1 MDATAR
7 KAMYR
12 NMVTS
17 LLVHESIQTTEAR
30 AKEIR
35 RYVERVITLGKKSK
49 VTGDAGDGAARSV
62 HLRRRAR
69 IWVHDDEALGKVFG
83 EYADRYATRDGGY
96 TRVVK
101 TGRRAGDCAAMAIIA
116 LVGEGEESNDILG
129 AKASAGAEE

>member
-1 MDATAR
+1 MRHRKAGRKFGMDPSAR

-49 VTGDAGDGAARSV
+49 AISDAGGEASRSV

-69 IWVHDDEALGKVFG
+69 IWVHDDEALGKVF
-83 EYADRYATRDGGY
+83 
-96 TRVVK
+96 
-101 TGRRAGDCAAMAIIA
+101 
-116 LVGEGEESNDILG
+116 EG
-129 AKASAGAEE
+129 SA